1 MKHIRRLNMQKLS
14 TLHLTR
20 HFANAML
27 YAVLFCSMSCKYV
40 GVAEGNLFFF
50 GGGQKM
56 EGKSSFAVFGFAVG
70 GADCKCA
77 FPYALDFSVCFVM
90 KDARN
95 IK

>member
-1 MKHIRRLNMQKLS
+1 MQKLS

-50 GGGQKM
+50 GGGEKRK
-56 EGKSSFAVFGFAVG
+56 GKSSFADVGFGAG
-70 GADCKCA
+70 GAVCKCA
-77 FPYALDFSVCFVM
+77 FSCAAGLFFLLFE
-90 KDARN
+90 
-95 IK
+95 IG

>member
-27 YAVLFCSMSCKYV
+27 YAVLFVQCVWKYV
-40 GVAEGNLFFF
+40 GVVEGNLYFFS
-50 GGGQKM
+50 GGERK
-56 EGKSSFAVFGFAVG
+56 EVKSSFAVFGFG

-77 FPYALDFSVCFVM
+77 FSCAAGLFFLLFE
-90 KDARN
+90 
-95 IK
+95 IG

>member
-1 MKHIRRLNMQKLS
+1 MQKLS

-50 GGGQKM
+50 GGG
-56 EGKSSFAVFGFAVG
+56 ERREVKSSFAVFALG
-70 GADCKCA
+70 GPAPK
-77 FPYALDFSVCFVM
+77 YATYITHH
-90 KDARN
+90 KAKKTNTN
-95 IK
+95 IERK